1 VHVIPRSAAEA
12 VGRAV
17 KADQVLVNPD
27 QSVRAGYEA
36 RAAASDPGVEER
48 AAQADPAP
56 PAGQKVTS

>member
-1 VHVIPRSAAEA
+1 MHVLPRSAAEA

-27 QSVRAGYEA
+27 QGVRAGYEA

-48 AAQADPAP
+48 VEQVDPAP
-56 PAGQKVTS
+56 AA